1 MLRQLT
7 CMAIGTLL
15 AASVWAEETE
25 PGSDVPNPGMDIL
38 KKADQI
44 LKDTRT
50 LSYSAELTVEGWVD
64 QYIKNASG
72 KALLTKEEG
81 VAGPMYRM
89 EIEMADGDDSATRK
103 LTTGCDGENF
113 YLIDPAV
120 KTAYQDID
128 PAVAGEAGD
137 LFEGIQIRRFN
148 AEEPF
153 KRELAAEHV
162 ELRGESTVEGEPCH
176 EVLVQFGDRGR
187 ESVWYISKKG
197 HMFHKVEQTY
207 VNPDGEKS
215 TAVLLLSHIELNPRF
230 AKNPFVLSVP
240 AGFTKTDEFAP

>member
-1 MLRQLT
+1 MIRRLI
-7 CMAIGTLL
+7 CMTIGLIL
-15 AASVWAEETE
+15 AAPVMGDETTPE
-25 PGSDVPNPGMDIL
+25 SDAPNPGIEIL
-38 KKADQI
+38 KKADQT
-44 LKDTRT
+44 LKDTQT
-50 LSYSAELTVEGWVD
+50 LSYSAELKAEGWID
-64 QYIKNASG
+64 QYIKSASG

-89 EIEMADGDDSATRK
+89 EIEIAEGDDSAARK

-128 PAVAGEAGD
+128 PAVAGEAGE

-153 KRELAAEHV
+153 KKELAAEHV
-162 ELRGESTVEGEPCH
+162 ELRGESSVGGELCY

-187 ESVWYISKKG
+187 EAVWYISKKD

-207 VNPDGEKS
+207 VNREGEKS
-215 TAVLLLSHIELNPRF
+215 TAVLVLSHIELNPRL
-230 AKNPFVLSVP
+230 AENPFVLTVP
-240 AGFTKTDEFAP
+240 AGFTLTDEFAP